1 MLFKSTPFIALLLLA
16 FLLALSPLQAQEL
29 ACTVQL
35 NDAQI
40 EGADKRVFREMER
53 TFTQFMNNTKWTD
66 DAYDFNEKI
75 NCTLQITISEIP
87 SVGSYSGTLVVRAVR
102 PVYNTSYTTATFT
115 FVDREF
121 FFNYVEGQPLNFNV
135 NAFNDNLSSM
145 LAFYAHMII
154 GMDSDSFERMGGT
167 DNFQVAR
174 NIAQI
179 AQQQSGVPGWNAT
192 QGGNASRNRGALV
205 ESVFNTRLQ
214 PLREVMYDYHRLGLD
229 TFAAD
234 AEASR
239 KLILEN
245 LAVLKQA
252 RDYNPSAVLLITF
265 FDSKASEL
273 ANMFQQGAPQAKQQA
288 YNLLTVI
295 DPSNTEKYGVILR

>member
-1 MLFKSTPFIALLLLA
+1 MQVKKILVTLVLCLALLPA
-16 FLLALSPLQAQEL
+16 FTHLHAQEL
-29 ACTVQL
+29 ACRVQL

-40 EGADKRVFREMER
+40 DVADKRVFREMER

-66 DAYDFNEKI
+66 ETYDFNEKI
-75 NCTLQITISEIP
+75 DCTIQITINAMP
-87 SVGSYSGTLVVRAVR
+87 SVGSYSGTLVVRAIR
-102 PVYNTSYTTATFT
+102 PVYNTSYTTSTFT

-121 FFNYVEGQPLNFNV
+121 FFNYIEGQPLNFNP

-145 LAFYAHMII
+145 LAFYAYMII
-154 GMDSDSFERMGGT
+154 GMDSDSFVRLGGT
-167 DNFQVAR
+167 PYFQLAR

-179 AQQQSGVPGWNAT
+179 AQQQSNVPGWNPT
-192 QGGNASRNRGALV
+192 QGGNASRNRGALI
-205 ESVFNTRLQ
+205 EGVFNTRLQ
-214 PLREVMYDYHRLGLD
+214 PLRELMYDYHRLGLD

-252 RDYNPSAVLLITF
+252 RDYNPSAISLITF

-288 YNLLTVI
+288 YNLLTTI